1 MINKSDL
8 RRQVAELFI
17 VRASGFNLDSQRLYP
32 NLEESNSNLKRLLEE
47 GVGGVIVLGGT
58 VKELEIRCNI
68 LKKWSGKPLLLC
80 ADIEEGVGQRFYG
93 GTKFVPPMGIAQI
106 YKKDQTLAIS
116 IAEKIGYFT
125 GKEAKKIGLNWL
137 LAPVCDINNNP
148 NNPVI
153 NLRAWGE
160 EPETV
165 KSLTCAFQRGVS
177 RSKMLTCAKHFPGHG
192 NSEVDSHL
200 DLPEIHNDLSKLEK
214 FELIPFKS
222 LINQGVN
229 SVMIGHLLFPKID
242 PIFPA
247 TLSKRVVT
255 DLLRIK
261 FKYDGLVVSD
271 ALVMNAITNKYS
283 SGKAAVMA
291 FDAGIDLIMMPKDID
306 EAIDSLTDAFYS
318 GKISLERLNISRE
331 RRKKQLD
338 LVSNEDDFKKE
349 DFNNEDN
356 KNKFLLDASK
366 FSNSII
372 KSSIF
377 VREESTI
384 KAEFNDINLIQIDN
398 FDQVSNK
405 FIPALDL
412 PKAVGFKNLIIHPL
426 GISPWGKTNK
436 NFLELGQFS
445 NSKILVQLFVRG
457 KPFIGLDYHND
468 HWIDT
473 IEKLEFEQRLSG
485 IIIYGCP
492 YLFDKIKK
500 TIHKNI
506 PLAYSPSQTEE
517 AQNQILSR
525 ILQSKI
531 IQKEIDKESSIE
543 FTD

>member
-1 MINKSDL
+1 MNKSDL

-32 NLEESNSNLKRLLEE
+32 NLEESNSNLQRLLEE
-47 GVGGVIVLGGT
+47 GVGGVIFLGGT
-58 VKELEIRCNI
+58 VKELEIRCNV

-80 ADIEEGVGQRFYG
+80 ADIEEGVGQRFCG
-93 GTKFVPPMGIAQI
+93 GTKFIPPMGVAQI
-106 YKKDQTLAIS
+106 YKKDHNLAIS
-116 IAEKIGYFT
+116 ISEEIGYFT
-125 GKEAKKIGLNWL
+125 GKEAKYIGLNWL
-137 LAPVCDINNNP
+137 LAPVCDINNNS

-165 KSLTCAFQRGVS
+165 KSLTCAFLRGVS

-200 DLPEIHNDLSKLEK
+200 DLPEIQNDLSELEK

-222 LINQGVN
+222 LINEGVN
-229 SVMIGHLLFPKID
+229 SIMIGHLLLSKID
-242 PIFPA
+242 PIYPA
-247 TLSKRVVT
+247 TLSQRVVT

-261 FKYDGLVVSD
+261 LKYDGLVVSD
-271 ALVMNAITNKYS
+271 ALVMNAISNKYS
-283 SGKAAVMA
+283 SGMTAVMA

-306 EAIDSLTDAFYS
+306 EAIDSLTDAFYTE
-318 GKISLERLNISRE
+318 KISLERLHISRE

-338 LVSNEDDFKKE
+338 LISNQNDLEKE
-349 DFNNEDN
+349 ELMNNDI
-356 KNKFLLDASK
+356 KNKLSLDASR

-372 KSSIF
+372 QNTIF

-384 KAEFNDINLIQIDN
+384 KAEVNDINLIQIDN
-398 FDQVSNK
+398 FDQISNK
-405 FIPALDL
+405 SFPALDL
-412 PKAVGFKNLIIHPL
+412 PNAVGFKNLIIHPL
-426 GISPWGKTNK
+426 GISPWQKTNK
-436 NFLELGQFS
+436 RFLDLKLFG

-468 HWIDT
+468 HWIDAIKNLE
-473 IEKLEFEQRLSG
+473 IEHRLSG

-492 YLFDKIKK
+492 YLYDKIKK
-500 TIHKNI
+500 TVNDSI
-506 PLAYSPSQTEE
+506 PLAYSPSQIEE
-517 AQNQILSR
+517 AQNQVLTR

-531 IQKEIDKESSIE
+531 VQKEIDKTLGKE

>member
-1 MINKSDL
+1 MNKSDL

-47 GVGGVIVLGGT
+47 GVGGVIFLGGT
-58 VKELEIRCNI
+58 VKELEIRCKV

-93 GTKFVPPMGIAQI
+93 GTKFIPPMGIAQI
-106 YKKDQTLAIS
+106 YKKDHNLAIS

-125 GKEAKKIGLNWL
+125 GKEAKFIGLNWL
-137 LAPVCDINNNP
+137 LAPVCDINNNS

-160 EPETV
+160 ETETV
-165 KSLTCAFQRGVS
+165 KSLTCAFHRGVS
-177 RSKMLTCAKHFPGHG
+177 RSQMLTCAKHFPGHG
-192 NSEVDSHL
+192 NSEIDSHL
-200 DLPEIHNDLSKLEK
+200 DLPEIQNDLSKLEK
-214 FELIPFKS
+214 FELIPFRS

-229 SVMIGHLLFPKID
+229 SIMIGHLLLSKID
-242 PIFPA
+242 PIYPA
-247 TLSKRVVT
+247 TLSKKLVT

-261 FKYDGLVVSD
+261 LKYDGLVVSD
-271 ALVMNAITNKYS
+271 ALVMNAISNKYS
-283 SGKAAVMA
+283 SGISAVMA
-291 FDAGIDLIMMPKDID
+291 FEAGIDLIMMPKDID

-318 GKISLERLNISRE
+318 EKISLERLHISRE

-338 LVSNEDDFKKE
+338 LIGNENDLEKE
-349 DFNNEDN
+349 EFRHEDVKNE
-356 KNKFLLDASK
+356 FLADAYR

-372 KSSIF
+372 KNSIF
-377 VREESTI
+377 VRGESSI
-384 KAEFNDINLIQIDN
+384 KAKVNDINLIQIDN

-405 FIPALDL
+405 FLPALNL
-412 PKAVGFKNLIIHPL
+412 PKEVGFRNLIIHPL
-426 GISPWGKTNK
+426 GISPWQDSNK
-436 NFLELGQFS
+436 RFLELGRFR

-457 KPFIGLDYHND
+457 KPFIGLAYHND

-473 IEKLEFEQRLSG
+473 IKNLEIEERLSG

-492 YLFDKIKK
+492 YLYDKIKK
-500 TIHKNI
+500 TIHDSI
-506 PLAYSPSQTEE
+506 PLAYSPSQIEE
-517 AQNQILSR
+517 AQTQILSR

-531 IQKEIDKESSIE
+531 VQKEVDKKSSKE

>member
-1 MINKSDL
+1 MNKSDL
-8 RRQVAELFI
+8 RRQVAELFV

-47 GVGGVIVLGGT
+47 GVGGVILLGGT

-261 FKYDGLVVSD
+261 FKFDGLVVSD

-318 GKISLERLNISRE
+318 GKISLERLNVSRE

-338 LVSNEDDFKKE
+338 LVRNEEDFKKE
-349 DFNNEDN
+349 DLNNEDI

-405 FIPALDL
+405 FFPALDL

-436 NFLELGQFS
+436 RFLESGQFG
-445 NSKILVQLFVRG
+445 NSKILAQLFVRG
-457 KPFIGLDYHND
+457 KPFVGLDYHND
-468 HWIDT
+468 HWIDALKNLE
-473 IEKLEFEQRLSG
+473 IEKRLSG

-492 YLFDKIKK
+492 YLYDKIKK
-500 TIHKNI
+500 NI
-506 PLAYSPSQTEE
+506 QYTTPLAYSPSQTEE
-517 AQNQILSR
+517 AQNEILSR
-525 ILQSKI
+525 ILQSKTT
-531 IQKEIDKESSIE
+531 QKEIDKESSIE

>member
-1 MINKSDL
+1 MNKSEL

-47 GVGGVIVLGGT
+47 GVGGVILLGGT
-58 VKELEIRCNI
+58 VKELEIRCNV

-93 GTKFVPPMGIAQI
+93 GTKFIPPMGIAQI
-106 YKKDQTLAIS
+106 YKKDHNLGLS

-125 GKEAKKIGLNWL
+125 GKEAKNIGLNWL
-137 LAPVCDINNNP
+137 LAPVCDINNNS

-192 NSEVDSHL
+192 NSEIDSHL
-200 DLPEIHNDLSKLEK
+200 DLPEIQNDLSKLEK

-242 PIFPA
+242 PIYPA
-247 TLSKRVVT
+247 TLSKRLVT

-261 FKYDGLVVSD
+261 FKYDNLVVSD
-271 ALVMNAITNKYS
+271 ALVMNAISNKLS

-291 FDAGIDLIMMPKDID
+291 FNAGIDLIMMPKDID

-318 GKISLERLNISRE
+318 EKISLERLHISRE

-338 LVSNEDDFKKE
+338 LISNENNLEKE
-349 DFNNEDN
+349 ESRNEDVN
-356 KNKFLLDASK
+356 NKFLLDVSR
-366 FSNSII
+366 FSHSLIKKSIYI
-372 KSSIF
+372 
-377 VREESTI
+377 RGENTI
-384 KAEFNDINLIQIDN
+384 KAEVNDINLIQIDN

-405 FIPALDL
+405 VVPALDI
-412 PKAVGFKNLIIHPL
+412 PKLVGFKNLIIHPL
-426 GISPWGKTNK
+426 SLMQWKKTNK
-436 NFLELGQFS
+436 RFLELEQFG

-457 KPFIGLDYHND
+457 KPFIGLDYNND
-468 HWIDT
+468 YWIDAIKNLE
-473 IEKLEFEQRLSG
+473 IEERLSG

-492 YLFDKIKK
+492 YLYDKIKK
-500 TIHKNI
+500 TIH
-506 PLAYSPSQTEE
+506 
-517 AQNQILSR
+517 
-525 ILQSKI
+525 
-531 IQKEIDKESSIE
+531 
-543 FTD
+543 

>member
-1 MINKSDL
+1 MNKSDL

-106 YKKDQTLAIS
+106 YKKDQNLAIS

-192 NSEVDSHL
+192 NYEVDSHL

-283 SGKAAVMA
+283 SAKAAVMA

-306 EAIDSLTDAFYS
+306 EAIDSLADAFYS

-331 RRKKQLD
+331 RRKEQLD
-338 LVSNEDDFKKE
+338 LVSNEDDFQKE
-349 DFNNEDN
+349 DLNNEDI

-405 FIPALDL
+405 FIPALDF

-457 KPFIGLDYHND
+457 KPFIGLDYDND
-468 HWIDT
+468 HWIDVLKSLE
-473 IEKLEFEQRLSG
+473 IEERLSG

-500 TIHKNI
+500 SIHKNI

-531 IQKEIDKESSIE
+531 TQKEIDKESSIE

>member
-1 MINKSDL
+1 MNKSDL

-58 VKELEIRCNI
+58 VKELEIRCNV

-106 YKKDQTLAIS
+106 YKKDQNLAIS

-214 FELIPFKS
+214 FELIPFES

-306 EAIDSLTDAFYS
+306 EAIDSLADAFYS

-349 DFNNEDN
+349 DLNNEDI
-356 KNKFLLDASK
+356 KNKFLLDASR

-398 FDQVSNK
+398 FDQVHNK
-405 FIPALDL
+405 FIPALDF

-436 NFLELGQFS
+436 NFLERGQFS

>member
-1 MINKSDL
+1 MNKSDL

-47 GVGGVIVLGGT
+47 GVGGVIFLGGT
-58 VKELEIRCNI
+58 VKELEIRCKV
-68 LKKWSGKPLLLC
+68 LKKWSSKPLLLC

-93 GTKFVPPMGIAQI
+93 GTKFIPPMGIAQI
-106 YKKDQTLAIS
+106 YKKDYNLAIS

-125 GKEAKKIGLNWL
+125 GKEAKNIGLNWL
-137 LAPVCDINNNP
+137 LAPVCDINNNS

-165 KSLTCAFQRGVS
+165 KSLTCAFHSGVS

-214 FELIPFKS
+214 FELIPFES

-318 GKISLERLNISRE
+318 GKISLERLHLSRA
-331 RRKKQLD
+331 RRKKQFD
-338 LVSNEDDFKKE
+338 LISNENDLEKE
-349 DFNNEDN
+349 ELRNEDI
-356 KNKFLLDASK
+356 KNKFLLDASR

-398 FDQVSNK
+398 FDQVHNK
-405 FIPALDL
+405 FIPALDF

-457 KPFIGLDYHND
+457 KPFIGLDYDNY
-468 HWIDT
+468 HWIDALKSLE
-473 IEKLEFEQRLSG
+473 IEERLSG

-492 YLFDKIKK
+492 YLYEKIKQ
-500 TIHKNI
+500 TIQESI

-531 IQKEIDKESSIE
+531 TQKEIDKESSIE

>member
-1 MINKSDL
+1 MNKSDL

-17 VRASGFNLDSQRLYP
+17 VRASGYNLDSQRLYP

-47 GVGGVIVLGGT
+47 GVGGVILLGGT
-58 VKELEIRCNI
+58 VKELEIRCNV
-68 LKKWSGKPLLLC
+68 LKKWSSKPLLLC

-93 GTKFVPPMGIAQI
+93 GTKFIPPMGIAQI
-106 YKKDQTLAIS
+106 YKKDHNLAIS

-125 GKEAKKIGLNWL
+125 GKEAKNIGLNWL
-137 LAPVCDINNNP
+137 LAPVCDINNNS

-165 KSLTCAFQRGVS
+165 KKLTCAFHSGVS

-200 DLPEIHNDLSKLEK
+200 DLPEIQNDLSKLDK

-222 LINQGVN
+222 LINQGVS
-229 SVMIGHLLFPKID
+229 SVMIGHLLFSKID
-242 PIFPA
+242 PIYPA
-247 TLSKRVVT
+247 TLSKKLVT

-261 FKYDGLVVSD
+261 LKYDGLVVSD
-271 ALVMNAITNKYS
+271 ALVMNAISNKYS
-283 SGKAAVMA
+283 SGVSAVMA

-318 GKISLERLNISRE
+318 GKFSLERLHVSRD

-338 LVSNEDDFKKE
+338 LISNENDLEKE
-349 DFNNEDN
+349 DVKDEDI
-356 KNKFLLDASK
+356 KNKCSLDAYR

-372 KSSIF
+372 ENSIF

-384 KAEFNDINLIQIDN
+384 KAEVNDINLIQIDN

-405 FIPALDL
+405 LFPALDL
-412 PKAVGFKNLIIHPL
+412 PKVAGFKNLIIHPL
-426 GISPWGKTNK
+426 GISPWQKNNK
-436 NFLELGQFS
+436 RFLDLGRFG

-457 KPFIGLDYHND
+457 KPFIGLDYHNE
-468 HWIDT
+468 HWVEAI
-473 IEKLEFEQRLSG
+473 KNLEIKERLSG

-492 YLFDKIKK
+492 YLYDKIKK
-500 TIHKNI
+500 NIDESI
-506 PLAYSPSQTEE
+506 PLAYSPSQIEE

-525 ILQSKI
+525 ILQSKRVNR
-531 IQKEIDKESSIE
+531 EIDKKLIKE

>member
-1 MINKSDL
+1 MNKSDL

-47 GVGGVIVLGGT
+47 GVGGVIFLGGT
-58 VKELEIRCNI
+58 VKELEIRCNL

-93 GTKFVPPMGIAQI
+93 GTKFIPPMGIAQI
-106 YKKDQTLAIS
+106 YKKDHNFAIS
-116 IAEKIGYFT
+116 IAEKIGCFT
-125 GKEAKKIGLNWL
+125 GKEAKNIGLNWL
-137 LAPVCDINNNP
+137 LAPVCDINNNS

-160 EPETV
+160 EAETV
-165 KSLTCAFQRGVS
+165 KSLTCAFQRGIS

-192 NSEVDSHL
+192 NCEIDSHL
-200 DLPEIHNDLSKLEK
+200 DLPEIHNDLSELEK

-222 LINQGVN
+222 LIKEGVN

-242 PIFPA
+242 PIYPA

-255 DLLRIK
+255 DLLRK
-261 FKYDGLVVSD
+261 KLKYDGLVVSD
-271 ALVMNAITNKYS
+271 ALVMNAISNKYS
-283 SGKAAVMA
+283 SRSASVMA
-291 FDAGIDLIMMPKDID
+291 FDAGIDLIMMPKNID

-318 GKISLERLNISRE
+318 EKIPLERLHISRE

-338 LVSNEDDFKKE
+338 LISNENDLGKE
-349 DFNNEDN
+349 ELRHEDV
-356 KNKFLLDASK
+356 KNKFLVDAYR

-372 KSSIF
+372 KNSIC
-377 VREESTI
+377 VRGESTI
-384 KAEFNDINLIQIDN
+384 KAKVNDINLIQIDN

-405 FIPALDL
+405 FFPALNL
-412 PKAVGFKNLIIHPL
+412 PKSVGFRNLIIHPL
-426 GISPWGKTNK
+426 GISPWQDSNK
-436 NFLELGQFS
+436 SFLELGRFR
-445 NSKILVQLFVRG
+445 NSKILLQLFVRG
-457 KPFIGLDYHND
+457 KPFIGSEYHND
-468 HWIDT
+468 NWIDAIKNLE
-473 IEKLEFEQRLSG
+473 IEERLSG

-492 YLFDKIKK
+492 YLYDKIKK
-500 TIHKNI
+500 TIHESI
-506 PLAYSPSQTEE
+506 TLAYSPSQIEE
-517 AQNQILSR
+517 AQTQILSR

-531 IQKEIDKESSIE
+531 VQKEVDEKSTKE

>member
-1 MINKSDL
+1 MNKSDL

-47 GVGGVIVLGGT
+47 GVGGVILLGGT
-58 VKELEIRCNI
+58 VKELEIRCNV
-68 LKKWSGKPLLLC
+68 LKKWSSKPLLLC

-93 GTKFVPPMGIAQI
+93 GTKFIPPMGIAQI
-106 YKKDQTLAIS
+106 YKKDHNLAIS

-125 GKEAKKIGLNWL
+125 GKEAKNIGLNWL
-137 LAPVCDINNNP
+137 LAPVCDINNNS

-165 KSLTCAFQRGVS
+165 KSLICAFHSGVS

-200 DLPEIHNDLSKLEK
+200 DLPEIKNDLSKLDK

-222 LINQGVN
+222 LINQGVS
-229 SVMIGHLLFPKID
+229 SVMIGHLLFSKID
-242 PIFPA
+242 PLYPA
-247 TLSKRVVT
+247 TLSKKLVT

-261 FKYDGLVVSD
+261 LKYDGLVVSD
-271 ALVMNAITNKYS
+271 ALVMNAISNKYS
-283 SGKAAVMA
+283 SGISAVMA

-318 GKISLERLNISRE
+318 EKLPLERLHVSRD

-338 LVSNEDDFKKE
+338 LISNENDLEKE
-349 DFNNEDN
+349 DLKDEDI
-356 KNKFLLDASK
+356 KNKFLLDAYR

-372 KSSIF
+372 ENSIF

-384 KAEFNDINLIQIDN
+384 KAEVNDINLIQIDN

-405 FIPALDL
+405 LFPALDL
-412 PKAVGFKNLIIHPL
+412 PKVAGFKNLIIHPL
-426 GISPWGKTNK
+426 GISPWQTTNK
-436 NFLELGQFS
+436 RFLDLGRFG

-457 KPFIGLDYHND
+457 KPFIGLDYHNE
-468 HWIDT
+468 HWVEAI
-473 IEKLEFEQRLSG
+473 KNLEIKERLSG

-492 YLFDKIKK
+492 YLYDKIKK
-500 TIHKNI
+500 NIHKSI
-506 PLAYSPSQTEE
+506 PLAYSPSQIEE

-525 ILQSKI
+525 ILQSKRVNR
-531 IQKEIDKESSIE
+531 EIDKKLINE

>member
-1 MINKSDL
+1 MNKADL

-47 GVGGVIVLGGT
+47 GVGGVILLGGS
-58 VKELEIRCNI
+58 VKELEIRCNV

-93 GTKFVPPMGIAQI
+93 GTKFIPPMGIAQI
-106 YKKDQTLAIS
+106 YKKDHNLAIS

-125 GKEAKKIGLNWL
+125 GKEAKNIGLNWL
-137 LAPVCDINNNP
+137 LAPVCDINNNS

-165 KSLTCAFQRGVS
+165 KSLTCAFHRGVS

-200 DLPEIHNDLSKLEK
+200 DLPEIQNDLSKLDK

-222 LINQGVN
+222 LINQGVS
-229 SVMIGHLLFPKID
+229 SVMIGHLLFSKID
-242 PIFPA
+242 PIYPA
-247 TLSKRVVT
+247 TFSKRLVT

-261 FKYDGLVVSD
+261 LKYDGLVVSD
-271 ALVMNAITNKYS
+271 ALVMNAISNKYS
-283 SGKAAVMA
+283 SGISAVMA

-318 GKISLERLNISRE
+318 EKFSLERLHVSRD

-338 LVSNEDDFKKE
+338 LISNENDLEKE
-349 DFNNEDN
+349 DLKDEDI
-356 KNKFLLDASK
+356 KNKFSLDAYR

-372 KSSIF
+372 ENSIF

-384 KAEFNDINLIQIDN
+384 KAEVNDINLIQIDN

-405 FIPALDL
+405 YSPALYL
-412 PKAVGFKNLIIHPL
+412 PKAAGFKNLIIHPL
-426 GISPWGKTNK
+426 GISPWQKTNK
-436 NFLELGQFS
+436 RFLDLELFP

-468 HWIDT
+468 HWIEAIKNLE
-473 IEKLEFEQRLSG
+473 IEERLSG

-492 YLFDKIKK
+492 YLYEKIKK
-500 TIHKNI
+500 TIHDSI
-506 PLAYSPSQTEE
+506 PLAYSPSQMEE
-517 AQNQILSR
+517 AQNQILTR
-525 ILQSKI
+525 ILQSKLV
-531 IQKEIDKESSIE
+531 QKEFDKTSSKE

>member
-1 MINKSDL
+1 MNKSDL

-47 GVGGVIVLGGT
+47 GVGGVIFLGGT
-58 VKELEIRCNI
+58 VKELEIRCNV
-68 LKKWSGKPLLLC
+68 LKKWSSKPLLLC

-93 GTKFVPPMGIAQI
+93 GTKFIPPMGIAQI
-106 YKKDQTLAIS
+106 YKKDHNLAIS

-125 GKEAKKIGLNWL
+125 GKEAKNIGLNWL
-137 LAPVCDINNNP
+137 LAPVCDINNNS

-165 KSLTCAFQRGVS
+165 KSLTCAFHSGVS

-200 DLPEIHNDLSKLEK
+200 DLPEIQNDLSKLDK

-222 LINQGVN
+222 LINQGVS
-229 SVMIGHLLFPKID
+229 SVMIGHLLFSKID
-242 PIFPA
+242 PIYPA
-247 TLSKRVVT
+247 TLSKKLVT

-261 FKYDGLVVSD
+261 LKYDGLVVSD
-271 ALVMNAITNKYS
+271 ALVMNAISNKYS
-283 SGKAAVMA
+283 SGISAVMA

-318 GKISLERLNISRE
+318 EKFSLERLHVSRY

-338 LVSNEDDFKKE
+338 LISNENDLEKE
-349 DFNNEDN
+349 ELRHEDV
-356 KNKFLLDASK
+356 KNKFLVDAYR

-372 KSSIF
+372 RNSLF
-377 VREESTI
+377 VRGESTI
-384 KAEFNDINLIQIDN
+384 KAKVNDINLIQIDN

-405 FIPALDL
+405 FLPALNL
-412 PKAVGFKNLIIHPL
+412 PKSVGFRNLIIHPL
-426 GISPWGKTNK
+426 GISPWQDNNK
-436 NFLELGQFS
+436 KFLELGQFR

-457 KPFIGLDYHND
+457 KPFIGLEYHND
-468 HWIDT
+468 HWIDAIKNLE
-473 IEKLEFEQRLSG
+473 IEERLSG

-492 YLFDKIKK
+492 YLYDKIKK
-500 TIHKNI
+500 TIHDSI
-506 PLAYSPSQTEE
+506 PLAYSPSQIEE
-517 AQNQILSR
+517 AQNQILNR
-525 ILQSKI
+525 ILHSKMSH
-531 IQKEIDKESSIE
+531 KELARKSIKE

>member
-1 MINKSDL
+1 
-8 RRQVAELFI
+8 
-17 VRASGFNLDSQRLYP
+17 
-32 NLEESNSNLKRLLEE
+32 
-47 GVGGVIVLGGT
+47 
-58 VKELEIRCNI
+58 
-68 LKKWSGKPLLLC
+68 
-80 ADIEEGVGQRFYG
+80 
-93 GTKFVPPMGIAQI
+93 MGIAQI
-106 YKKDQTLAIS
+106 YKNDNSLGIS

-192 NSEVDSHL
+192 NSEIDSHL
-200 DLPEIHNDLSKLEK
+200 DLPEIQNDLSKLEK

-222 LINQGVN
+222 LINQGVS
-229 SVMIGHLLFPKID
+229 SVMIGHLLFSKID
-242 PIFPA
+242 PIYPA
-247 TLSKRVVT
+247 KLYKRLVT
-255 DLLRIK
+255 DMKRIK
-261 FKYDGLVVSD
+261 LKYDGLVVSD
-271 ALVMNAITNKYS
+271 ALVMNAISNKYS
-283 SGKAAVMA
+283 SGMAAVMA

-306 EAIDSLTDAFYS
+306 EAIDSLTDAVYS
-318 GKISLERLNISRE
+318 EKISFERLNISRE

-338 LVSNEDDFKKE
+338 LVSNKNDIQKEELRNDDIKK
-349 DFNNEDN
+349 
-356 KNKFLLDASK
+356 KFLLDAYR

-372 KSSIF
+372 KDSIF

-384 KAEFNDINLIQIDN
+384 KAEVNDINLIQVDN

-405 FIPALDL
+405 FFPALNL

-426 GISPWGKTNK
+426 GISPWQKTNK
-436 NFLELGQFS
+436 RFLELGQFG

-457 KPFIGLDYHND
+457 KPFIGMDYHNY
-468 HWIDT
+468 HWIDA
-473 IEKLEFEQRLSG
+473 IKNLETEERLLG
-485 IIIYGCP
+485 VIVYGCP
-492 YLFDKIKK
+492 YLYDKIKK
-500 TIHKNI
+500 TIHDSI
-506 PLAYSPSQTEE
+506 PLAYSPSQIEE

-531 IQKEIDKESSIE
+531 IQKEIDPKLSTE

>member
-1 MINKSDL
+1 MNKSDL

-47 GVGGVIVLGGT
+47 GVGGVIFLGGT
-58 VKELEIRCNI
+58 VKELEIRCNV

-93 GTKFVPPMGIAQI
+93 GTKFIPPMGIAQI
-106 YKKDQTLAIS
+106 YKKDYNLAIS

-125 GKEAKKIGLNWL
+125 GKEAKNIGLNWL
-137 LAPVCDINNNP
+137 LAPVCDINNNS

-165 KSLTCAFQRGVS
+165 KSLTCAFQRGVF

-200 DLPEIHNDLSKLEK
+200 DLPEIRNDLSELEK
-214 FELIPFKS
+214 FELIPFIS

-229 SVMIGHLLFPKID
+229 SVMIGHLLFSKID
-242 PIFPA
+242 PIYPA
-247 TLSKRVVT
+247 TLSKRLVT
-255 DLLRIK
+255 DLLRTK

-398 FDQVSNK
+398 FDQVHNK
-405 FIPALDL
+405 FIPALDF

>member
-1 MINKSDL
+1 MNKSDL

-47 GVGGVIVLGGT
+47 GVGGVIFLGGT
-58 VKELEIRCNI
+58 VKELEIRCNV

-93 GTKFVPPMGIAQI
+93 GTKFIPPMGIAQI
-106 YKKDQTLAIS
+106 YKKDYNLAIS

-125 GKEAKKIGLNWL
+125 GKEAKNIGLNWL
-137 LAPVCDINNNP
+137 LAPVCDINNNS

-177 RSKMLTCAKHFPGHG
+177 RSNMLTCAKHFPGHG

-306 EAIDSLTDAFYS
+306 EAIDSLADAFYS

-349 DFNNEDN
+349 DLNNEDI
-356 KNKFLLDASK
+356 KNKFLLDASR

-405 FIPALDL
+405 FIPALDF

-500 TIHKNI
+500 SIHKNI

-531 IQKEIDKESSIE
+531 TQKVIDKESSIE